1 MIMKNAANR
10 LIDEAADASGQASE
24 KDSADR
30 GKTNANNPVDV
41 FVGARLRRRRKEMGM
56 TQRIVA
62 QKIGVT
68 SQQYMKYERGDNR
81 ISASRLFDVAS
92 VLNTPVS
99 YFFDEMDEQT
109 ISQSPARLLG
119 AEDIAPPVAS
129 AHDVEM
135 DSPLARR
142 QANELVRLWGDL
154 PEHARARIVDLVRTM
169 SELAE
174 PGHDKEHH

>member
-1 MIMKNAANR
+1 MKNAANR
-10 LIDEAADASGQASE
+10 LIDDMHD
-24 KDSADR
+24 DSAVATDRIEADR
-30 GKTNANNPVDV
+30 GKTTSNNPVDV

-99 YFFDEMDEQT
+99 FFFDEMDEQT
-109 ISQSPARLLG
+109 IAQSPARLMG
-119 AEDIAPPVAS
+119 AEGMAPPMAS
-129 AHDVEM
+129 THDVEM

-142 QANELVRLWGDL
+142 QANELVRLWCDL
-154 PEHARARIVDLVRTM
+154 PEHARTRIVDLVRTM
-169 SELAE
+169 SELSGTSQDE
-174 PGHDKEHH
+174 

>member
-1 MIMKNAANR
+1 MKNAASH
-10 LIDEAADASGQASE
+10 LMDEALDAGEQASE
-24 KDSADR
+24 KDMGER
-30 GKTNANNPVDV
+30 GKSTANNPVDV

-109 ISQSPARLLG
+109 ISQSPARLMG
-119 AEDIAPPVAS
+119 GDDIAPPIAG

-169 SELAE
+169 SELADPAQE
-174 PGHDKEHH
+174 REHH

>member
-1 MIMKNAANR
+1 MKNAANR
-10 LIDEAADASGQASE
+10 LIEDTASE
-24 KDSADR
+24 AVSASDKEAGDR
-30 GKTNANNPVDV
+30 ARTTANNPVDV

-109 ISQSPARLLG
+109 IAQSPARLLG
-119 AEDIAPPVAS
+119 TEDIAPPMANT
-129 AHDVEM
+129 HDIEVE
-135 DSPLARR
+135 SPLARR
-142 QANELVRLWGDL
+142 QANELVRLWGEL

-174 PGHDKEHH
+174 PGRDKDRA

>member
-1 MIMKNAANR
+1 MKNAAKR
-10 LIDEAADASGQASE
+10 LLDEASQGSSLVDDGDSE
-24 KDSADR
+24 R
-30 GKTNANNPVDV
+30 GKITSNNPVDV

-99 YFFDEMDEQT
+99 YFFDEMDDET
-109 ISQSPARLLG
+109 IAQSPARLMG
-119 AEDIAPPVAS
+119 AEGMAPPVAS
-129 AHDVEM
+129 AHDVDLE
-135 DSPLARR
+135 SPLARR
-142 QANELVRLWGDL
+142 QASELVRLWCDL

-169 SELAE
+169 SELADQ
-174 PGHDKEHH
+174 DKDR

>member
-1 MIMKNAANR
+1 MKNAANR
-10 LIDEAADASGQASE
+10 LVDDLSE
-24 KDSADR
+24 DSTLATDKDVADR
-30 GKTNANNPVDV
+30 GKSSTSNNPVDV

-99 YFFDEMDEQT
+99 FFFDEMDEQT
-109 ISQSPARLLG
+109 IAQSPARLLG
-119 AEDIAPPVAS
+119 GEGMAPPMVS
-129 AHDVEM
+129 THDVEI

-142 QANELVRLWGDL
+142 QASELVRLWCDL
-154 PEHARARIVDLVRTM
+154 PEHARTRIVDLVRTM
-169 SELAE
+169 SELAD
-174 PGHDKEHH
+174 PGQDNDRS